1 MLLIKLILVITLSI
15 LSIATNAQNAN
26 PLITVNVQEPTLFRA
41 TAKVNISNGNPFPY
55 IVLVKIFNNGVDGNL
70 VSEVATTVNGKESV
84 SIEAQPNQNSKFGSP
99 LSWRYYETIGDI
111 RSANKDNSFQIPFQ
125 PNFKAKI
132 CQSSDGAQ
140 TTHTG
145 DRVNAID
152 FCAPEKTQIVAAK
165 EGTVIEI
172 VQNFTEGG
180 KNPNLLG
187 KENKIRIL
195 HDDGLMSTY
204 VHIYTNSATVKVGD
218 RVRKGQPIALVG
230 NVGYSDGAH
239 LHFEVLEGDSKLN
252 NENKLLNVVPIKF
265 VNANN
270 EEIKIKYGATY
281 TVAGQVDGTSKSS
294 ASQAPQP
301 IPSNLPYS
309 NAPKNDCDNLNV
321 DLIKQANDCYLLNQ
335 FDKTT
340 DILRK
345 YIAKNP
351 NNPRAYGLLA
361 MALSRSQK
369 YEESIPFFQ
378 KRISFGSY
386 GYDICAFYAR
396 SLDAT
401 GNINE
406 SIIWNKKALEF
417 VPTLIDVRKTLAEQL
432 VKTGKKQEAINLLQ
446 SFDDGR
452 EQKGQ
457 NRIFTAQIDSIKA
470 SN

>member
-15 LSIATNAQNAN
+15 LSITTNAQNAN
-26 PLITVNVQEPTLFRA
+26 PLINVNVQEPTLFRA

-70 VSEVATTVNGKESV
+70 VSEVATTVNAKESV

-111 RSANKDNSFQIPFQ
+111 RSANKDNTFQIPFQ
-125 PNFKAKI
+125 QNFKAKI
-132 CQSSDGAQ
+132 CQSSDGPQ

-152 FCAPEKTQIVAAK
+152 FCAPLRTPIVAAK
-165 EGTVIEI
+165 DGTVIEI
-172 VQNFTEGG
+172 VQHFTEGG
-180 KNPNLLG
+180 NNPNLLG
-187 KENKIRIL
+187 KENKVRVL
-195 HDDGLMSTY
+195 HDDGLMSEYT
-204 VHIYTNSATVKVGD
+204 HIYTNSATVRVGD
-218 RVRKGQPIALVG
+218 RVKQGQQIASVG

-239 LHFEVLEGDSKLN
+239 LHFEVVEGDSKLN
-252 NENKLLNVVPIKF
+252 SQNKLLNVVPIKF
-265 VNANN
+265 INVNN
-270 EEIKIKYGATY
+270 EEIKIRYGATY
-281 TVAGQVDGTSKSS
+281 TVAGLADGTSKSIS
-294 ASQAPQP
+294 SQAPQQMP
-301 IPSNLPYS
+301 TNQSSS
-309 NAPKNDCDNLNV
+309 NASKNDCDNPNV
-321 DLIKQANDCYLLNQ
+321 DPMKQANDCYLLNQ
-335 FDKTT
+335 FDKAT
-340 DILRK
+340 DILKK

-351 NNPRAYGLLA
+351 TNPRAYGVLA
-361 MALSRSQK
+361 MSLARSQK
-369 YEESIPFFQ
+369 YEESIPYFQ
-378 KRISFGSY
+378 KRISFGGY

-406 SIIWNKKALEF
+406 SIVWNKKALEL

-446 SFDDGR
+446 TFDDGR

-457 NRIFTAQIDSIKA
+457 SRIFTAQIEAIKN